1 MQSFEYA
8 AARSLSEAATL
19 LSRGEGTNRVL
30 AGGTDL
36 IVQLREGRR
45 TAALLVDVKTIP
57 ELNQVEFDPAG
68 GLRIGAAVPCYRIC
82 EHAQIAAAYP
92 GLVDAVSLIGG
103 TQIQGRASLGGNLC
117 NASPA
122 ADSIPALIVHRAVCQ
137 IHGPKGSR
145 ELAVE
150 KFCTAPGQN
159 ALQPGEF
166 LVAVRLPASAPG
178 SGAAYLRFIPRNE
191 MDIAVAGAGVSV
203 TLDEKGSI
211 FLSARIALAAVAPVP
226 LLVPEAGEWLVG
238 RPVKPENLKA
248 AAHIAQEAA
257 RPIDDMRGTAEQ
269 RKRLSYV
276 LTRRAL
282 EKAAAR
288 ARAALEVQ

>member
-8 AARSLSEAATL
+8 AARSLSEAAAL
-19 LSRGEGTNRVL
+19 LSRGEGVNRVL

-45 TAALLVDVKTIP
+45 TAALLVDVKPIP
-57 ELNQVEFDPAG
+57 ELNLLEFDPAG
-68 GLRIGAAVPCYRIC
+68 GLLIGAAVACYRIC
-82 EHAQIAAAYP
+82 AHAPIAAAYP

-122 ADSIPALIVHRAVCQ
+122 ADSIPALIVHRAVCL
-137 IHGPKGSR
+137 IHGPNGSR
-145 ELAVE
+145 VLAVE
-150 KFCTAPGQN
+150 NFCSAPGRN
-159 ALQPGEF
+159 ALLPGEF
-166 LVAVRLPASAPG
+166 LVSVRLPAPPPG
-178 SGAAYLRFIPRNE
+178 FGAAYLRFIPRNE
-191 MDIAVAGAGVSV
+191 MDIAVACAGASV
-203 TLDEKGSI
+203 ILDEKGST
-211 FLSARIALAAVAPVP
+211 FLSARVALGAVAPVP
-226 LLVPEAGEWLVG
+226 LFVPEAGEWLVG
-238 RPVKPENLKA
+238 RPVSAESIEA
-248 AAHIAQEAA
+248 AARIAQEAA

-269 RKRLSYV
+269 RKRLCYV

-288 ARAALEVQ
+288 ARAA